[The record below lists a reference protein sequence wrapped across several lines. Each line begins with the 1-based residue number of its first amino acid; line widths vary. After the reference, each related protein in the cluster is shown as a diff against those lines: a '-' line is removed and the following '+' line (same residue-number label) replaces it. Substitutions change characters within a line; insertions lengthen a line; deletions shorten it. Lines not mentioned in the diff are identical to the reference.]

1 MTCQEPFKEY
11 LDYECYHK
19 LNDRFILGNLNVASS
34 VTDFSS
40 KHEVSY
46 TKNSTLFNQILP
58 KLKKY
63 LSDDSSFLLY
73 NQLYI
78 CKYISYL
85 LYDEICKGDSNVCD
99 ENMFNTFKNFVERFY
114 EDSRYDKC
122 GSKIKLG
129 YLDNSTYK
137 KHSSLYDLYDKY
149 NILIGQITSTQYIP
163 CSTLHSLTFH
173 YNEALRSHGE
183 SDVNFIDKLIE
194 LKKLIEAKVL
204 QSKTDCGRNLPHFN
218 ETNIEK
224 ARAKELAEKQLR
236 EAAEAEKQKQ
246 IREAAEAEKQ
256 KKIREA
262 AEAAQQQQQQR
273 ILSRPDD
280 EITIVPSQRQA
291 LKSLPQGPYEE
302 SGAYRQPEL
311 AEGLTSEDE
320 KSNEIDEQLHGPK
333 NVWGTSPGGEE
344 GIMVTMKNAISGFMN
359 EVEPAPILGV
369 SGGMGALFLLF
380 KYTPVGTFFRG
391 GRRINNR
398 IPRTFYGQF
407 AGGPAGY
414 DDFYEGG
421 FGPGPINIAYRPELE

>member
-1 MTCQEPFKEY
+1 MDRIIIIKNNYFIKYYINNKHKILEKWSEWIIRYLKYAIMFIIY

-63 LSDDSSFLLY
+63 LSDDHSFSSYDHLH
-73 NQLYI
+73 I

-85 LYDEICKGDSNVCD
+85 LYDEICKNDYNVCD
-99 ENMFNTFKNFVERFY
+99 ENMFNTFKNFVDGYRKHSTSNICE
-114 EDSRYDKC
+114 
-122 GSKIKLG
+122 SKIN
-129 YLDNSTYK
+129 YLSPSTYQ
-137 KHSSLYDLYDKY
+137 KHKTLYDLYDKY
-149 NILIGQITSTQYIP
+149 NILIGQITSTQYIR

-262 AEAAQQQQQQR
+262 AEAAQQQQQQQR

-344 GIMVTMKNAISGFMN
+344 GIMGHSLEEEEELTIESPVRSMDNLQEDLQDMMIFMK
-359 EVEPAPILGV
+359 EVLDQVQLI
-369 SGGMGALFLLF
+369 
-380 KYTPVGTFFRG
+380 
-391 GRRINNR
+391 
-398 IPRTFYGQF
+398 
-407 AGGPAGY
+407 
-414 DDFYEGG
+414 
-421 FGPGPINIAYRPELE
+421 